1 MHQPIEPEPMRIRSV
16 AALTLAASA
25 ALAVSACG
33 SLKQGIGLT
42 KVVPDEF
49 VTVSTAPLSVPPE
62 YGLRPPAPGQPRP
75 QELAPESAAR
85 QILLGQRQAV
95 TRTPGEQVLVAQAGA
110 DQADPLARYVI
121 DDEFGDIA
129 HKEESFADRVLF
141 WRKDDPSTQ
150 APTTRQT
157 AEGQSTIDAASE
169 AARLQAL
176 TGGQQAITITPRRD
190 GGFKLPGL

>member
-1 MHQPIEPEPMRIRSV
+1 MRIRSV
-16 AALTLAASA
+16 AVVSLIAVSTLAMG
-25 ALAVSACG
+25 ACG
-33 SLKQGIGLT
+33 SMRQSMGLT

-49 VTVSTAPLSVPPE
+49 VTVSTAPLTVPPE

-85 QILLGQRQAV
+85 QILLGQRQSI
-95 TRTPGEQVLVAQAGA
+95 TRTPGEQALVVAAGA
-110 DQADPLARYVI
+110 DRADPLARYVI

-129 HKEESFADRVLF
+129 HKEESFANRVLF
-141 WRKDDPSTQ
+141 WRRDDAATQ
-150 APTTRQT
+150 APTTSQT
-157 AEGQSTIDAASE
+157 AAGAVTIDAATE

-176 TGGQQAITITPRRD
+176 TGNTQGVLIQPRR

>member
-110 DQADPLARYVI
+110 DQADPLARYVV

-129 HKEESFADRVLF
+129 HKDESFANRLMF
-141 WRKDDPSTQ
+141 WRKDDAASQ
-150 APTTRQT
+150 APTVRQT
-157 AEGQSTIDAASE
+157 AEGQKTIDASTE

-176 TGGQQAITITPRRD
+176 TGGQEAITITPRRS